1 MTFDSKQQQ
10 ILDAAKALFGE
21 KGYEATSVRDI
32 AELAESNV
40 ASINYYFGSK
50 EELFKTICDTCLKST
65 HKIISVLKEE
75 PESIEGLKMIL
86 RNFFKLFLQ
95 LRHKELGTHDF
106 LHRNIDLFIKLS
118 PETFKRDIWVVV
130 ESLTSLLKKAKK
142 RKLLKKEIDPEIF
155 ATVLFSGLGYLFR
168 DGKVHC
174 TFWTHQPFDDE
185 FKNQYINQVING
197 FIDGA
202 KENA

>member
-1 MTFDSKQQQ
+1 MAFDSKQQQ
-10 ILDAAKALFGE
+10 ILDAAKTLFGE
-21 KGYEATSVRDI
+21 KGYESTSVRDI

-50 EELFKTICDTCLKST
+50 EELFITICNTCLKST

-95 LRHKELGTHDF
+95 LQHKELGTHDF

-118 PETFKRDIWVVV
+118 PETFKRDIWVIV
-130 ESLTSLLKKAKK
+130 ESLRNLLKKAKK

-168 DGKVHC
+168 DEKVHC
-174 TFWTHQPFDDE
+174 KFWTNQPFDDE

-202 KENA
+202 KESL